1 MRFRLGTDA
10 GTETAMTTALV
21 ALDSSK
27 VEQFALA
34 YAEHGNAARAYREA
48 FDTSGMSPPTIKRK
62 AYDVVHAP
70 RVTARVRE
78 LQAAAAERTVISVA
92 ARMEW
97 LRDIVAADPN
107 ELVQHV
113 RVNCRHCH
121 GVGFAW
127 RWRDAGELA
136 RALDDHMRSLNTPRP
151 LPRPADARGGFGFD
165 PNGDPHPDCPRC
177 NGEGIGR
184 TIIADTTKLSGPAR
198 RLLKGIREKAD
209 GSIEVLMH
217 DQLAAAD
224 QLNKLQAAY
233 TNVSVSASVSV
244 NRDSLTPR
252 QAANL
257 APERLVELLWKQ
269 PAPESST

>member
-1 MRFRLGTDA
+1 MNS
-10 GTETAMTTALV
+10 ALV
-21 ALDSSK
+21 PLDSVKVEKFALD
-27 VEQFALA
+27 FAA
-34 YAEHGNAARAYREA
+34 NGNASRAYREA
-48 FDTSGMSPPTIKRK
+48 FDTVDMSPNTIKRM
-62 AYDVVHAP
+62 AYDLKHSP
-70 RVTARVRE
+70 RVVARVRE
-78 LQAAAAERTVISVA
+78 LQAAAAERTVISVQ

-97 LRDIVAADPN
+97 LRDIVEADPN

-136 RALDDHMRSLNTPRP
+136 RALDAYMGSLAAPKP
-151 LPRPADARGGFGFD
+151 LPRPADASGGFGFD
-165 PNGDPHPDCPRC
+165 PNGDPHTDCPRC

-233 TNVSVSASVSV
+233 TNVSLSASVSV
-244 NRDSLTPR
+244 NRETLTPR
-252 QAANL
+252 QAATL
-257 APERLVELLWKQ
+257 APERLVELLWK
-269 PAPESST
+269 PAAPEPST